1 MEELQKQNLRQ
12 ILLNENLQIILIS
25 LVAFII
31 PFVIKQPQLLIGSI
45 INFLLILSISKYSF
59 KKILPILFLP
69 SIASLLNGVLFGS
82 FTIYLL
88 YLIPFIVLSNV
99 IFVLSFKYIKYK
111 YINVGIASLLKA
123 CFLFSCAYILFR
135 TIHIPEIFLTTMGL
149 IQLYTALIGGIL
161 ASVIINSKKQ

>member
-1 MEELQKQNLRQ
+1 MEILQKQSLKH
-12 ILLNENLQIILIS
+12 IILNENLQIVSIGFI
-25 LVAFII
+25 AFLI
-31 PFVIKQPQLLIGSI
+31 PFVLKQPQIIIGTVV
-45 INFLLILSISKYSF
+45 NFLLIFSISKYSF

-88 YLIPFIVLSNV
+88 YLIPFIILSNV

-111 YINVGIASLLKA
+111 YLNVGIAALLKA
-123 CFLFSCAYILFR
+123 CFLFSCAYILFK

-149 IQLYTALIGGIL
+149 IQLYTALLGGIL
-161 ASVIINSKKQ
+161 ATVLINSKK